1 MQRQSRDLDR
11 EVPLTVR
18 ENELIYEARKLASS
32 HTNKIQMLQESIQ
45 LAKRKREKIARR
57 RMPDVF
63 QKDAKLEKEVA
74 ELEEELD
81 LIVSTS
87 STADR
92 DAAMLRDLEE
102 KVRQASSMHARI
114 GHMRKLREEVK
125 RIKTIKER
133 NLEIELKKQGFN
145 LGGEGVNVHQ
155 LDVNMIQIEKTVRA
169 PGNPSVLCKITL
181 RQNIT
186 IRGGRYGGV
195 FEVYPDLPLDTFVIM
210 HSSGSSMAKTFG
222 ALDKFDEFIKE
233 VVGNKTF
240 LVEEIPYFRIHGER
254 AFKKIKDERTHKCGR
269 TGSCALITLGLYQ
282 SKQQRGKDV
291 KKILDKVVNQREGKD
306 HEIPSK
312 VFDFLSDEA
321 TNPYMESASAS
332 ARRGGKRRRKKRTKK
347 KSRKKKR
354 KTFKKKRKRRKK
366 KRKTRR

>member
-74 ELEEELD
+74 ELEEELA

-102 KVRQASSMHARI
+102 KVRQASS
-114 GHMRKLREEVK
+114 GQEEMRHLMKLRAEVE

-155 LDVNMIQIEKTVRA
+155 LDVNMIQIEKTVRPTNSPPCFA
-169 PGNPSVLCKITL
+169 KLRSVKIL
-181 RQNIT
+181 L
-186 IRGGRYGGV
+186 
-195 FEVYPDLPLDTFVIM
+195 FEVVDM
-210 HSSGSSMAKTFG
+210 
-222 ALDKFDEFIKE
+222 
-233 VVGNKTF
+233 VVYLKYILIF
-240 LVEEIPYFRIHGER
+240 L
-254 AFKKIKDERTHKCGR
+254 
-269 TGSCALITLGLYQ
+269 
-282 SKQQRGKDV
+282 
-291 KKILDKVVNQREGKD
+291 
-306 HEIPSK
+306 
-312 VFDFLSDEA
+312 
-321 TNPYMESASAS
+321 
-332 ARRGGKRRRKKRTKK
+332 
-347 KSRKKKR
+347 
-354 KTFKKKRKRRKK
+354 
-366 KRKTRR
+366 